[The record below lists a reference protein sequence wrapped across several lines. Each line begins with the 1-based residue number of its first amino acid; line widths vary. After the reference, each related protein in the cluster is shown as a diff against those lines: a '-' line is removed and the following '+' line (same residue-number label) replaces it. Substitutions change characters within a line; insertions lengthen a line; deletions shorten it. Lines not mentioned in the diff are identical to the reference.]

1 MGALIHV
8 TASER
13 KSTVRRILLAFV
25 RVAILIVALAVL
37 INILGPPIAIF
48 TTTRWMARKI
58 PAVRVAPQ
66 PLADYSVSSEPA
78 TTISYFGFEF
88 EVPWNATF
96 KTKGGK
102 ANIVQ
107 LQFDS
112 GQSLTFIVPANQDGL
127 LSEIVQDRS
136 LNMSGLRP
144 VLGGLTNSS
153 AYDQYA
159 ALLSATPQSIRA
171 FGPRFEAVRGSTL
184 LTIKAIAVGP
194 GLATGVSSFKFSDKR
209 GFEIGD
215 PQKSKRVDLEVF
227 GMGGPHVEILLFAA
241 KDSAPLSQ
249 SEINRIL
256 TSLHPISAGST
267 VAAAHFITS
276 PTDPNQ

>member
-1 MGALIHV
+1 MGALVHI
-8 TASER
+8 TAWER
-13 KSTVRRILLAFV
+13 KSKGRRILLAFV
-25 RVAILIVALAVL
+25 RVAILIAILTVL
-37 INILGPPIAIF
+37 IDVLGPPISIF
-48 TTTRWMARKI
+48 VTTRWMARKV
-58 PAVRVAPQ
+58 PAVRIAPQ
-66 PLADYSVSSEPA
+66 PLGDYSVSAGPSTA
-78 TTISYFGFEF
+78 LSYFGYEF
-88 EVPWNATF
+88 DVPWNTAF

-102 ANIVQ
+102 ASIVQ

-136 LNMSGLRP
+136 LNMSNLQP
-144 VLGGLTNSS
+144 VLGDLTSSS

-159 ALLSATPQSIRA
+159 ALLDTTPQSVRA
-171 FGPRFEAVRGSTL
+171 FGPRAQAVRGTTL

-194 GLATGVSSFKFSDKR
+194 GLATGVFSFKYADKQ

-227 GMGGPHVEILLFAA
+227 GMGGHHVEILLFAG
-241 KDSAPLSQ
+241 KDNANFSQ

-256 TSLHPISAGST
+256 TSLRPAKAGTSAS
-267 VAAAHFITS
+267 
-276 PTDPNQ
+276 D